1 MSKVIERSG
10 YNVAAQLQ
18 NAYRRGG
25 MTSMERRSRKVVQYT
40 VKEVEGV
47 ICVHVDEDIVAEN
60 AISQFGDSLDLL
72 VLESEDPKVVV
83 DFAAVDFL
91 PTAMLG
97 NLIAAN
103 TKMINKGAK
112 LGVSGAS
119 EQVRSIFE
127 VTRLDQLF
135 QFFDHIDDAIKG
147 LQ

>member
-1 MSKVIERSG
+1 MAQVLDRSG
-10 YNVAAQLQ
+10 YNAPARSSF
-18 NAYRRGG
+18 RRDGK
-25 MTSMERRSRKVVQYT
+25 SFMERPSGRRPQFSVSEVQG
-40 VKEVEGV
+40 VMCVLVE
-47 ICVHVDEDIVAEN
+47 EDIVAEH
-60 AISQFGDSLDLL
+60 AISSFGDSLDQI
-72 VLESEDPKVVV
+72 VLEAENPKVVV

-103 TKMINKGAK
+103 TKMINKGVR

-135 QFFDHIDDAIKG
+135 QFFDHIDEAIAS
-147 LQ
+147 LQE